1 MSDTRKR
8 TKRTAWFGFEHQ
20 PNMSRPGRYEIREKG
35 KPVTRVWWNG
45 NNWRLSEFSVCQLSV
60 VFCIL
65 HGIKWRGLAE
75 KPE

>member
-1 MSDTRKR
+1 MSEGRKR
-8 TKRTAWFGFEHQ
+8 IKRTPWFGFDQQ
-20 PNMSRPGRYEIREKG
+20 PAHPGRYEIREKG
-35 KPVTRVWWNG
+35 KPVTRVWWDG
-45 NNWRLSEFSVCQLSV
+45 NNWRLSEFSVCQFSV